1 MKKWCVFHIL
11 FLKQSVVTNG
21 SVKIAPFDVRP
32 SILELMKGDTGVLEV
47 VFAPQSV
54 RSYTQEITIV
64 CDNCHVKHFTLR
76 GQCTLCIIHN
86 IKTVVWC
93 NGVARASTNLCF
105 FVFKVHTSIC
115 RIIFLFNSFKN
126 IVAFK
131 DSEEVVFITVAPEV

>member
-1 MKKWCVFHIL
+1 MYVYVRWEMWFSHCIIL

-64 CDNCHVKHFTLR
+64 CDNCHVKHFTLK
-76 GQCTLCIIHN
+76 GQCT
-86 IKTVVWC
+86 WC
-93 NGVARASTNLCF
+93 MSRVTKILVADL
-105 FVFKVHTSIC
+105 K
-115 RIIFLFNSFKN
+115 
-126 IVAFK
+126 
-131 DSEEVVFITVAPEV
+131 